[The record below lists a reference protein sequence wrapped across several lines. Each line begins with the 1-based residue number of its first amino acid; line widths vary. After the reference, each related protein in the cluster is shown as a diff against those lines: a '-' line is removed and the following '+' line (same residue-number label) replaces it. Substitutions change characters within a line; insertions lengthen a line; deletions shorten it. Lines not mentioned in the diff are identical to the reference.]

1 MAKRKPKI
9 EVFKAK
15 NKEFCWRC
23 IGVNGKELF
32 RASETYKKKATMEKV
47 LYKYLGMGG
56 LLVNTGH
63 PYDNWLYVD
72 LTEKR

>member
-15 NKEFCWRC
+15 NGEFCWRC
-23 IGVNGKELF
+23 RGVNGKELF
-32 RASETYKKKATMEKV
+32 RASETYKRKGTMEKV
-47 LYKYLGMGG
+47 LYKYLGHDG
-56 LLVNTGH
+56 LLSPNSG
-63 PYDNWLYVD
+63 YDNWVYVD